1 MSLTRITAGVVSSNA
16 ITSEKLA
23 NGAID
28 GRQIA
33 DGSIEKVHFS
43 SAANAFVTTAAIST
57 NLTANLVQIT
67 ANINAVQANVNS
79 QRANVN
85 TVSSNIATGDANS
98 VAFTANVEAR
108 RTANIA
114 GAISSVLTSDLTASR
129 ALVSGS
135 GGKIEVSAVTS
146 TELGHLDGVTSAVQ
160 TQINTLQTNVNTVTA
175 NVNTLDANA
184 DAIETRRT
192 QNIAGAVSSI
202 LTADLTAD
210 RAIISTGAGKV
221 GVSAVTATEIGH
233 LDGVT
238 SAIQTQLDAV
248 EARRAANNITT
259 TFTDDVIIT
268 GNLIINGDTTTA
280 NSVNMVVQD
289 RMLMLA
295 NSATGAPAAD
305 VGVLFNRGNQGN
317 AAFFYDE
324 SASTFKLSDTKD
336 PSSNTLLS
344 PVTASNLDVGIV
356 TATTVKQN
364 GANLDDLISSN
375 VDGAISTVNDTNL
388 TASRALASSGSG
400 KIEVS
405 AVTATELGYLDGV
418 SSAIQTQLD
427 AKQATIT
434 GAATTIDDADL
445 TASRAL
451 VSSGSGKVAV
461 SDVTATELGH
471 LDGVTSAIQTQFTA
485 AETRRTNN
493 IAGAVSTITTSDLTA
508 SRALVSSG
516 TGKVAVSDVTST
528 ELGYLDGVSSAV
540 QTQLDSKISTLDSA
554 ANDFITYTRL
564 NANINVVSSNA
575 AIGLKQLTNVISS
588 TGANT
593 FHVATPPG
601 STNPTA
607 ISNVQV
613 FIDGLAQKP
622 KTSSSDNDYIY
633 TAGSGLVTV
642 TDASLPSGLT
652 VQITALYPPT

>member
-1 MSLTRITAGVVSSNA
+1 MSLTRITSGVVSSNA
-16 ITSEKLA
+16 ISAEKLA
-23 NGAID
+23 NSSID
-28 GRQIA
+28 SRQIA
-33 DGSIEKVHFS
+33 NTAIELRHLAS
-43 SAANAFVTTAAIST
+43 SANTV
-57 NLTANLVQIT
+57 ANLNSIQANINATT
-67 ANINAVQANVNS
+67 ANINIVQANVNS
-79 QRANVN
+79 QRSNVN

-146 TELGHLDGVTSAVQ
+146 TE
-160 TQINTLQTNVNTVTA
+160 
-175 NVNTLDANA
+175 
-184 DAIETRRT
+184 
-192 QNIAGAVSSI
+192 
-202 LTADLTAD
+202 
-210 RAIISTGAGKV
+210 
-221 GVSAVTATEIGH
+221 IGH

-238 SAIQTQLDAV
+238 GAIQTQLDGKQATITGSASTIDTESLTADRAVISNGSQKIAVSDVTSTELGYLDGVTYAIQTQLDAK
-248 EARRAANNITT
+248 AALAGA
-259 TFTDDVIIT
+259 TFSGQVNMNDDLVVT
-268 GNLIINGDTTTA
+268 GNLIVSGDTTTA
-280 NSVNMVVQD
+280 NTVNMVIQD

-295 NSATGAPAAD
+295 NSATGAPGSD
-305 VGVLFNRGNQGN
+305 VGILFNRGNQGN

-344 PVTASNLDVGIV
+344 PVTSSNLDVGIV
-356 TATTVKQN
+356 TAATLNATAITQN
-364 GANLDDLISSN
+364 GATLDNLIGSN
-375 VDGAISTVNDTNL
+375 VDGAISTVNDTDL

-405 AVTATELGYLDGV
+405 AVTATELGHLDGV
-418 SSAIQTQLD
+418 TSAIQTQLD

-445 TASRAL
+445 TVSRAL
-451 VSSGSGKVAV
+451 GSSGS
-461 SDVTATELGH
+461 
-471 LDGVTSAIQTQFTA
+471 
-485 AETRRTNN
+485 
-493 IAGAVSTITTSDLTA
+493 
-508 SRALVSSG
+508 
-516 TGKVAVSDVTST
+516 GKVAVSDVTST
-528 ELGYLDGVSSAV
+528 ELGHLDGVTSAV
-540 QTQLDSKISTLDSA
+540 QTQIDGLTTNINTLDSNA
-554 ANDFITYTRL
+554 DANFTQL
-564 NANINVVSSNA
+564 NANINVVSGNA

-601 STNPTA
+601 STNPTT

-633 TAGSGLVTV
+633 TSGSGLVTV

-652 VQITALYPPT
+652 VQITALYPPS